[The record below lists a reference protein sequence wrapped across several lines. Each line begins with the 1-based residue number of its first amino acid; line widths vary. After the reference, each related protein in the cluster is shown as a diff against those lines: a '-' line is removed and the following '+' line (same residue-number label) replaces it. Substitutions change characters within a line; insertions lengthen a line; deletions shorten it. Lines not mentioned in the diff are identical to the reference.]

1 VEITL
6 TNLKQ
11 MKKIN
16 ILFVIFA
23 MGMLLFSSCDEEYDV
38 KIEIDTVED
47 SMHLTPSVE
56 EITLSQ
62 DLMNET
68 AITFSWDPAQERAN
82 NGTITYYFK
91 LGLPGLTTA
100 IDKIELDAGVSE
112 YSISH
117 FDLNAMLYGLG
128 VNYGSS
134 TEIEAE
140 IIASSEGDYFVK
152 PEISTTK
159 VLVTTFEIAPVNLY
173 LVGSAN
179 PKGSEISNG
188 IKLNE
193 VVEGKNIGNTYE
205 WIGELQEGTFKFVN
219 STTEDKGSWSK
230 GENET
235 GLVKNESVSDS
246 DIEFTV
252 NKAGLYSIILD
263 KNELKIVHGYK
274 GFSHVWGVGLGIGI
288 AWNMPSST
296 EFSWNP
302 EVPEIFT
309 LECTTQANQDFK
321 LPYNDQSAGW
331 GCPFLRPINA
341 NANIWDDNQVQATPG
356 GYNPDLKWLITEE
369 QAGDCILTIDAL
381 NMTISLEKK

>member
-1 VEITL
+1 
-6 TNLKQ
+6 

-23 MGMLLFSSCDEEYDV
+23 MSMLLFSSCDEEYDV

-47 SMHLTPSVE
+47 GMHLTPSVE

-62 DLMNET
+62 DLMNEP

-117 FDLNAMLYGLG
+117 FDLNATLYGLG

-159 VLVTTFEIAPVNLY
+159 VMVTTFEIEPVNLY

-179 PKGSEISNG
+179 PKGPEISDA
-188 IKLNE
+188 IKLTE
-193 VVEGKNIGNTYE
+193 IIEGKDIGNKYQWE
-205 WIGELQEGTFKFVN
+205 GNLQIGTFKFVN
-219 STTEDKGSWSK
+219 SLTEDKGSWSM
-230 GENET
+230 GASSTE
-235 GLVKNESVSDS
+235 LVQNSTNSSSDM
-246 DIEFTV
+246 EFTV
-252 NKAGLYSIILD
+252 TKSGLYSIILNKAD
-263 KNELKIVHGYK
+263 NEIIFGYK
-274 GFSHVWGVGLGIGI
+274 GFSHV
-288 AWNMPSST
+288 
-296 EFSWNP
+296 
-302 EVPEIFT
+302 
-309 LECTTQANQDFK
+309 
-321 LPYNDQSAGW
+321 
-331 GCPFLRPINA
+331 
-341 NANIWDDNQVQATPG
+341 
-356 GYNPDLKWLITEE
+356 
-369 QAGDCILTIDAL
+369 
-381 NMTISLEKK
+381 